1 VRQNRRGKLKKRRK
15 KLFPRA
21 VGTSAEPVSPKPR
34 PSVPLEEPEP
44 RGNNK
49 KDGILRFRRE
59 NKSALKY
66 CTNI

>member
-1 VRQNRRGKLKKRRK
+1 
-15 KLFPRA
+15 
-21 VGTSAEPVSPKPR
+21 
-34 PSVPLEEPEP
+34 LEEPEP